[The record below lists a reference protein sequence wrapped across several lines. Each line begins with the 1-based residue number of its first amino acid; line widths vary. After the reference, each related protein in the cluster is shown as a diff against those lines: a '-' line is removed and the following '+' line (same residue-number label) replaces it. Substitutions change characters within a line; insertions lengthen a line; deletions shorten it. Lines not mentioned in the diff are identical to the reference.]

1 MTPKASLALE
11 SFEEFVPVEAPSRP
25 APPAPIPRDDAQAR
39 AAQVDVFWDEDGTPA
54 VEIVN
59 PEIFGEPRSAEARA
73 FYTRVFAAAEVES
86 LRVDASQARAEIRFH
101 AESDDPRRGLQ
112 ALAAAFRKLDASL
125 ARAVAVA
132 DYLGRDPELQLFR
145 YGHWISTW
153 VVKHEIPGRIR
164 LHNPALFRRR
174 ELRQSIE
181 SELTN
186 TLGVD
191 RFSTQE
197 LTGSVLI
204 HYNPSQ
210 IQKHQIVEILD
221 QALEK
226 AIEDGPS
233 PVDLDLPVSVASV
246 ILAAAS
252 RFAFPVLTPLSAA
265 VFLYSV
271 IPSFKGAYRVAF
283 EEKRLGVDLLDAIV
297 VAACLATNQIFAGS
311 VLGLTLSI
319 SRKLVEKTEQ
329 DSKRMLVN
337 VFGKQSRF
345 VWLEKDGVEVETP
358 LEKLVVGDVI
368 VVHTGE
374 SVPADGEVVDGM
386 AMADQHALTGESA
399 PVEKIKGDRVLAATT
414 LIAGKIRVAVTS
426 AGEETTSAKL
436 AQILNDTAGY
446 TLDAQSKGEKLAD
459 RAVAPTLALGAI
471 SLAARG
477 VNSAVAVVNCDLG
490 TGIRMAAPIAMLSSL
505 TLCAQQG
512 ILVKSGRALETM
524 NDVDTFLFDKTGT
537 LTRERPEVGRVVT
550 FEGYD
555 ESQILQWT
563 AAAENKFSHPIAKAI
578 LDKFGELGLP
588 MPKTDDSKYSVGYGI
603 TVGVDGHTVRV
614 GSARFMQHEGIPFP
628 SEIDR
633 EIERVHDEGHSLI
646 MVGVDDKLG
655 GAIEMKAADRGEVAD
670 VIAGLRARGA
680 DHLAIISGDHE
691 RPTRKL
697 AQRLGMDR
705 YFAEVLPQDK
715 AGYVQTLQKEGRRV
729 CFIGDGV
736 NDSIALKKADVS
748 ISLRGA
754 SSIATDT
761 AQIVFMEESLQKLL
775 HLCDISRD
783 LQGNIDRSW
792 RMIVGANLVCVAGAL
807 FGNFGVMHSM
817 VFNQIGGLL
826 AVGNGLLPLRKAAQL
841 QREKDRLAEFLA
853 AHAALGSPSGGESS
867 SLRRG

>member
-1 MTPKASLALE
+1 MTQPVSLAVG
-11 SFEEFVPVEAPSRP
+11 SFEDLAPVEEPSFYAP
-25 APPAPIPRDDAQAR
+25 AAPIQPGGEQPVAAWVEVFRDEA
-39 AAQVDVFWDEDGTPA
+39 GTPA

-59 PEIFGEPRSAEARA
+59 PAIFGDPRGAEARA
-73 FYTRVFAAAEVES
+73 FYARVFAAPEVES
-86 LRVDASQARAEIRFH
+86 VFVDASQGRAEIRFH
-101 AESDDPRRGLQ
+101 PEDDLRQNLK
-112 ALAAAFRKLDASL
+112 ALAAVFRKIDASG
-125 ARAVAVA
+125 ARAIAVA

-145 YGHWISTW
+145 YGNWISTW

-174 ELRQSIE
+174 ELRQSIDG
-181 SELTN
+181 ELTN

-197 LTGSVLI
+197 LTGGVLI
-204 HYNPSQ
+204 HFNPSQ
-210 IQKHQIVEILD
+210 IQKHQIIEILD
-221 QALEK
+221 SALEK
-226 AIEDGPS
+226 AVDNGPS

-252 RFAFPVLTPLSAA
+252 RFAFPILTPLSAA

-271 IPSFKGAYRVAF
+271 IPSFKGAYHVAF
-283 EEKRLGVDLLDAIV
+283 VEKRLGVDLLDAIV
-297 VAACLATNQIFAGS
+297 VAACLATNQILAGS

-329 DSKRMLVN
+329 DSRRMLVN
-337 VFGKQSRF
+337 VFGKQPRF
-345 VWLEKDGVEVETP
+345 VWLDKDGVEVETP
-358 LEKLVVGDVI
+358 LEKLRVGDVI
-368 VVHTGE
+368 IVHTGE

-459 RAVAPTLALGAI
+459 QAVAPTLALGAI
-471 SLAARG
+471 SLVARG
-477 VNSAVAVVNCDLG
+477 VNSAVAVINCDLG

-537 LTRERPEVGRVVT
+537 LTRERPEVGRIVT

-555 ESQILQWT
+555 ENQILRWT

-578 LDKFGELGLP
+578 LEKFSALGLP

-603 TVGVDGHTVRV
+603 TVGVEGHIVRV

-633 EIERVHDEGHSLI
+633 EIARIHDEGHSLI
-646 MVGVDDKLG
+646 MVGVDDRLG
-655 GAIEMKAADRGEVAD
+655 GAIELRAADRSEVAD

-691 RPTRKL
+691 RPTRNL

-715 AGYVQTLQKEGRRV
+715 ASYVETLQKEGRRV

-761 AQIVFMEESLQKLL
+761 AQIVFMEESLRKLL
-775 HLCDISRD
+775 HLRDISSD

-807 FGNFGVMHSM
+807 FGGFGVMHSM

-841 QREKDRLAEFLA
+841 QREKDQLAEFLA
-853 AHAALGSPSGGESS
+853 AHAALGPFSGGEPL
-867 SLRRG
+867 SLHRG

>member
-1 MTPKASLALE
+1 MTLPASLALR
-11 SFEEFVPVEAPSRP
+11 SFDDSVFVDERPLRVEPSPEPEVGKP
-25 APPAPIPRDDAQAR
+25 AAGAWIDVLSDD
-39 AAQVDVFWDEDGTPA
+39 FEPLT

-59 PEIFGEPRSAEARA
+59 PAIFSDARSPEARA
-73 FYTRVFAAAEVES
+73 FYARVFAAPGVETV
-86 LRVDASQARAEIRFH
+86 LVDASQARVEIRFH
-101 AESDDPRRGLQ
+101 DDVDDPSAHLKT
-112 ALAAAFRKLDASL
+112 LAQVFRKAGAAKAKTLT
-125 ARAVAVA
+125 VAE
-132 DYLGRDPELQLFR
+132 YLGRDPQFQLFR
-145 YGHWISTW
+145 YGPYVSTW
-153 VVKHEIPGRIR
+153 VVKHESPGRIR

-174 ELRQSIE
+174 ELRQSVE
-181 SELTN
+181 AELTN
-186 TLGVD
+186 SFGVD

-197 LTGSVLI
+197 LTGSVLV

-210 IQKHQIVEILD
+210 IQKHQIIEILD
-221 QALEK
+221 SALEK
-226 AIEDGPS
+226 GVDNGPS
-233 PVDLDLPVSVASV
+233 PVDLDLPISVASV

-252 RFAFPVLTPLSAA
+252 RFVFPALTPLSAA

-283 EEKRLGVDLLDAIV
+283 EEKRLGVDVLDAIV
-297 VAACLATNQIFAGS
+297 VAACLATNQILAGS

-337 VFGKQSRF
+337 VFGKQPRF
-345 VWLEKDGVEVETP
+345 VWLDKDGAEVETP
-358 LEKLVVGDVI
+358 LEKLRVGDVI
-368 VVHTGE
+368 IVHTGE
-374 SVPADGEVVDGM
+374 SIPADGEVVDGM
-386 AMADQHALTGESA
+386 AMVDQHALTGESA

-459 RAVAPTLALGAI
+459 RAVAPTLALGAF

-512 ILVKSGRALETM
+512 ILVKSGRALEAM

-537 LTRERPEVGRVVT
+537 LTRERPEVGRIVT
-550 FEGYD
+550 LEDYD
-555 ESQILQWT
+555 ANQILRWT

-578 LDKFGELGLP
+578 LDKFSELGLP
-588 MPKTDDSKYSVGYGI
+588 MPKTDDSKYAVGYGI
-603 TVGVDGHTVRV
+603 TVGVEGHIVRV
-614 GSARFMQHEGIPFP
+614 GSARFMQHEGISFP
-628 SEIDR
+628 PEIDR
-633 EIERVHDEGHSLI
+633 EIARVHDEGHSLI
-646 MVGVDDKLG
+646 MVGVDDRLG
-655 GAIEMKAADRGEVAD
+655 GAIELQAADRSEVAD
-670 VIAGLRARGA
+670 VIAGLRKRGA

-697 AQRLGMDR
+697 AERLGMDR

-715 AGYVQTLQKEGRRV
+715 AGYVETLQKEGRRV

-775 HLCDISRD
+775 QLRDISQG

-792 RMIVGANLVCVAGAL
+792 KMIVGANLICVAGAI
-807 FGNFGVMHSM
+807 FGSFGVMHSM

-826 AVGNGLLPLRKAAQL
+826 AVGNGLLPLREAARL
-841 QREKDRLAEFLA
+841 QRQKDQLAEFLA
-853 AHAALGSPSGGESS
+853 AHAALGGGEPPNF
-867 SLRRG
+867 LAG